1 MSSDPWVQEE
11 IRGLLEDQERRS
23 YEADLRRNPDEQS
36 RIDDVVSA
44 QGSQGA
50 ITSISVRERS

>member
-11 IRGLLEDQERRS
+11 IRGLREDQERRS
-23 YEADLRRNPDEQS
+23 YEAQLRRNPDEQS
-36 RIDDVVSA
+36 QIDDVVSA
-44 QGSQGA
+44 QGSQGT